1 MRRREGGTRGGG
13 RRPDGG
19 DISRRMEGQI
29 SSCTLWQ
36 FTVTQNK
43 QWQLIV
49 CYILNLK
56 RSISGSPSIK

>member
-36 FTVTQNK
+36 FTEQAVATNSV
-43 QWQLIV
+43 LHTESETV
-49 CYILNLK
+49 HFRFPLH
-56 RSISGSPSIK
+56 